1 MDLISSFKLKV
12 LLTKAVMGKSQLHVS
27 PPLTPVGSRKSSHSR
42 RHGSSF
48 FKDGRVSALKSNR
61 TGSCS
66 TPWNFST
73 LWEFTTEKA
82 ALYTAPPSGQ
92 CGEQHSE
99 AKTISDY
106 GDTNSQGTLE
116 RYDSNWMKPLREL
129 TCWTWRHTLIILV
142 LRSEIPPSLVPGALT
157 FGALFI
163 FLGLWNGRWPWHL
176 RHIFI
181 LRSKKGND
189 IMHEEGLEKEFNWMT

>member
-12 LLTKAVMGKSQLHVS
+12 LLTKSVMGKSQLHVS
-27 PPLTPVGSRKSSHSR
+27 PPLTLVGSRKSSHSR
-42 RHGSSF
+42 RPSSSF
-48 FKDGRVSALKSNR
+48 FKDGQLSALKSNR

-116 RYDSNWMKPLREL
+116 RYDSNWMKTVERTYLL
-129 TCWTWRHTLIILV
+129 DMKAHTYN
-142 LRSEIPPSLVPGALT
+142 PSTQEWNPAFSSPWSPNLWHVIHL
-157 FGALFI
+157 
-163 FLGLWNGRWPWHL
+163 LGSLEWKVAMAPTPYLHFEKLKRKWHYAWGGVGK
-176 RHIFI
+176 RV
-181 LRSKKGND
+181 
-189 IMHEEGLEKEFNWMT
+189 